1 MRPNF
6 LSAAGRVVFL
16 YRITCRITFLIAFL
30 SVFSIGTVTAA
41 PVLAEA
47 GTPIRLTDGSI
58 NIPATIAALQREQV
72 NTYLYQIWRTAGDWD
87 QLPAFA
93 DAAKTAGIDVWVYLV
108 PWSETPD
115 KDPSFAYPEPFKT
128 NYIAWASAIGK
139 LSIDHPAITG
149 WVMDDFYINA
159 TQPSRF
165 SDGYVTRM
173 IEAGKAQ
180 NPDLKFF
187 PVVYFQQPWADF
199 VARFGRRIDGVIAC
213 YPR

>member
-1 MRPNF
+1 MPPRPRA
-6 LSAAGRVVFL
+6 S
-16 YRITCRITFLIAFL
+16 TCGFI
-30 SVFSIGTVTAA
+30 SS
-41 PVLAEA
+41 
-47 GTPIRLTDGSI
+47 
-58 NIPATIAALQREQV
+58 
-72 NTYLYQIWRTAGDWD
+72 
-87 QLPAFA
+87 
-93 DAAKTAGIDVWVYLV
+93 

-128 NYIAWASAIGK
+128 NYIAWADAIGK

-173 IEAGKAQ
+173 VEAGKAQ

-199 VARFGRRIDGVIAC
+199 VARFGRQIDGVIAC
-213 YPR
+213 YPRSHEEVDEVPITSMAMRMARACWQASLERQK